1 VGVGAFVNKLRDVG
15 FSQLESEEH
24 YGFSIAL
31 GTADVTLY
39 ELVNA
44 YRTLANRGV
53 WSELKIS
60 PVKTEGKRRRAYS
73 EEAAFLVSD
82 ILSDREA
89 RSLTFSLENP
99 LATKFWTAVK
109 TGTSKDMRDNWCIGY
124 SQRYTVGVWVGNF
137 NGEPMWN
144 VSGVTGAAPVWHE
157 VMSYLHAKETS
168 RPLKMPEGMIIQ
180 ARHEVMFDAQKKEL
194 FIKDTEPV
202 SVQRETTALTE
213 PSLSTQRIIYPAQGM
228 IIAMDPDIPEDQQRV
243 FFEADASGEH
253 LLWRLNSTELGRASE
268 IISWKPVPGTYR
280 ISLIDAKA
288 AIIDSVYFHVKGN

>member
-1 VGVGAFVNKLRDVG
+1 VGVGAFVSKLIEAG

-53 WSELKIS
+53 WSELKIA
-60 PVKTEGKRRRAYS
+60 PVKTKVRKRKVYS

-89 RSLTFSLENP
+89 RSITFSLENP

-124 SQRYTVGVWVGNF
+124 SERYTVGVWVGNF

-157 VMSYLHAKETS
+157 VMGYLHAKETS
-168 RPLKMPEGMIIQ
+168 RPSKMPEGIIQ
-180 ARHEVMFDAQKKEL
+180 AMQGVMSDARKKEL
-194 FIKDTEPV
+194 FIKGTEPASLQHEPTAQAQRSS
-202 SVQRETTALTE
+202 SVQKIT
-213 PSLSTQRIIYPAQGM
+213 YPAQGM
-228 IIAMDPDIPEDQQRV
+228 IIALDPDIPEDRQRV
-243 FFEADASGEH
+243 FFEADASGDH
-253 LLWRLNSTELGRASE
+253 LSWRLNSIEIGRTSE
-268 IISWKPVPGTYR
+268 IISWKPVPGTYT
-280 ISLIDAKA
+280 ISLIDAQD
-288 AIIDSVYFHVKGN
+288 AIIDSVNFIVKGN